1 MNFQNIQVGK
11 IQKSPQFT
19 PSDTQL
25 TLGSDGTGIL
35 AWKLPKST
43 ISVGKYTMYTWIL
56 WVGAGLRF
64 QSVLFS
70 CSPGI
75 GEEMIQFDYGFLT
88 TNLKSYKHLV
98 CWGFVSIP
106 RMQLPC
112 EKWKHHSNPLSKNV
126 KYLDLQFAVLFW
138 GEQTEMW
145 QHLPQWRQCNLSS
158 AAFSVR
164 NNALRSLIAAVGVD
178 FE

>member
-88 TNLKSYKHLV
+88 TNLKSYKHLA

-106 RMQLPC
+106 RMEMP
-112 EKWKHHSNPLSKNV
+112 V
-126 KYLDLQFAVLFW
+126 KSEA
-138 GEQTEMW
+138 
-145 QHLPQWRQCNLSS
+145 S
-158 AAFSVR
+158 
-164 NNALRSLIAAVGVD
+164 
-178 FE
+178 